1 MDFEPSDKVK
11 LLSEQIERF
20 MNEYIYPAEPIARQQ
35 MQEGDDVIEP
45 PVLKEIRAKAKEI
58 GLWNLFLPDDEY
70 GAGLN
75 NLEYAPLCEIMGRS
89 PMASRA
95 FNCNAPD
102 TGNMEILAEFG
113 TPEQKKQWLEPLLEG
128 EIRSCFSM
136 TEPEVSGADPTGL
149 RTLAERDG
157 DEWVINGHKW
167 FTSGAVGAKFAI
179 VMAVT
184 DPKAPIHLRA
194 SQIIV
199 PTDAPGFE
207 LIRRVPVMGHAGG
220 AGHCEIR
227 YDNCRVPANNLL
239 GPEHGGFVI
248 AQARLGPGRIHHCM
262 RTIGAA
268 ERAFEIMCRYA
279 NERVAFGGP
288 LGEKQFVQ
296 EWVATSRME
305 IDQARLLTLYAAWK
319 MDTYG
324 KKVARQE
331 ISMIKVVAPN
341 MMLNVIDR
349 AMQCLGALGVS
360 DDTPLGAM
368 WREGR
373 GLRMADGPDEVH
385 KMVVAR
391 RELRRFA

>member
-20 MNEYIYPAEPIARQQ
+20 MKEYVYPAEPIAQEQ

-58 GLWNLFLPDDEY
+58 GLWNLFLPDNEY

-128 EIRSCFSM
+128 ETRSCFSM

-149 RTLAERDG
+149 RTRAELDG

-227 YDNCRVPANNLL
+227 YDNCRVPASNLL

-262 RTIGAA
+262 RAIGMA
-268 ERAFEIMCRYA
+268 ERAFEIMCRHA
-279 NERVAFGGP
+279 NNRVAFGGP

-360 DDTPLGAM
+360 DDSPLAAM

>member
-11 LLSEQIERF
+11 LLSEQLERF
-20 MNEYIYPAEPIARQQ
+20 MKEYIYPAEPVAREQ

-58 GLWNLFLPDDEY
+58 GLWNLFLPDNEY

-184 DPKAPIHLRA
+184 DPKAPVHLRA

-199 PTDAPGFE
+199 PTDAPGFD

-227 YDNCRVPANNLL
+227 YDNCRVPADNLL

-279 NERVAFGGP
+279 NDRVAFGGP

-341 MMLNVIDR
+341 MMLKVIDR

-373 GLRMADGPDEVH
+373 GLRMSDGPDEVH

>member
-11 LLSEQIERF
+11 LLSEQLERF
-20 MNEYIYPAEPIARQQ
+20 MKEYVYPAEPIAQQQ
-35 MQEGDDVIEP
+35 MQEGDVIEP

-184 DPKAPIHLRA
+184 DPKAPVHLRA

-199 PTDAPGFE
+199 PTDAPGFD

-227 YDNCRVPANNLL
+227 YDNCRVPASNLL

-262 RTIGAA
+262 RTIGTA

-279 NERVAFGGP
+279 NDRVAFGGP

-341 MMLNVIDR
+341 MMLKVVDR

>member
-20 MNEYIYPAEPIARQQ
+20 MKEYVYPAEPIAREQ

-45 PVLKEIRAKAKEI
+45 PVLTEIRAKAKEI

-184 DPKAPIHLRA
+184 DPKAPVHLRA

-199 PTDAPGFE
+199 PTDAPGFD

-279 NERVAFGGP
+279 NDRVAFGGP